1 MVNSFKDIKCGKLI
15 NGSYRQIVN
24 HIFRTLQNFHGSKF
38 LKKGIFISTIF
49 DFKKRSFWHLKVQN
63 FRKNVPIK
71 SVGNKKIFNKSR
83 LRNCL
88 IEKETVISLHSGN
101 LFLCFVKQV
110 ASSGYIHFSAREKVG
125 FSPFTFRS
133 SFKGALKNFY
143 SEVVFKC
150 VSFK

>member
-1 MVNSFKDIKCGKLI
+1 MDLTDKLLITFLELYKISTGASFSRKEFSL
-15 NGSYRQIVN
+15 
-24 HIFRTLQNFHGSKF
+24 
-38 LKKGIFISTIF
+38 STIF
-49 DFKKRSFWHLKVQN
+49 DLKKRFFWHLKVQN
-63 FRKNVPIK
+63 FRKNAPIK
-71 SVGNKKIFNKSR
+71 SVGNKKIFSKSR

-133 SFKGALKNFY
+133 SFKRALKNFH
-143 SEVVFKC
+143 SKVVFKC